1 MPDKSKTIA
10 VISGG
15 PSPEADVS
23 RLSAERLSAPLEKH
37 YGKVLHLELDDSL
50 PEQLV
55 RHKVDAAFPVAH
67 GPFGEDGRLQGLL
80 DIMGVPYVGS
90 GTLASA
96 CALNKVVTKRILQSA
111 GIPLARDRVVHR
123 EEDLGKAAAECI
135 ERLGE
140 KVIIKPFAQGSGIG
154 IQFAYGCEDLREKLA
169 QGLQL
174 DSQLLI
180 EEFIHGREI
189 TAGVLDLGETEVL
202 PVIEITTPD
211 GAWYDYVHRYTPG
224 LSDHTIPAPLPEQ
237 QYQRV
242 QEIAQQA
249 HRLLGCQDIS
259 RSDFIVPSS
268 GEPIFSELN
277 NLPGMTPTSLFPDG
291 ARHMGI
297 SFEELMCRLVD
308 HALKKRMNN
317 RSGKA
322 YWPVPELKMPRDL
335 QH

>member
-10 VISGG
+10 VICGG

-23 RLSAERLSAPLEKH
+23 RLSAERISAPLEKH
-37 YGKVLHLELDDSL
+37 YGKVLHLELDGSL
-50 PEQLV
+50 PERLV
-55 RHKVDAAFPVAH
+55 RHKIDVAFPVAH

-80 DIMGVPYVGS
+80 DIMDVPYVGS

-96 CALNKVVTKRILQSA
+96 CALNKLVTKRILQNA
-111 GIPLARDRVVHR
+111 GIPLARDRVVER
-123 EEDLGKAAAECI
+123 EEDLAKAAEECI
-135 ERLGE
+135 ERLGK

-154 IQFAYGCEDLREKLA
+154 IQFACGCEDLRDKLA

-174 DSQLLI
+174 DSQLLV

-189 TAGVLDLGETEVL
+189 TAGVLDLDETEVL

-224 LSDHTIPAPLPEQ
+224 LSDHTIPASLPGQ
-237 QYQRV
+237 QYKRV
-242 QEIAQQA
+242 QEIALQA

-259 RSDFIVPSS
+259 RSDFIVPET

-291 ARHMGI
+291 AKHAGI

-308 HALKKRMNN
+308 HALKRAGDHRN
-317 RSGKA
+317 GKD
-322 YWPVPELKMPRDL
+322 YWPLPKLNL
-335 QH
+335 QTD